1 MIYHDA
7 RPPEECHVRRK
18 REIRYS
24 SDAGNPRRGTRHR
37 PQRGQAAAGVGRRSA
52 VRLDRETQE
61 HPAPRACND
70 RLPRQS
76 RQICRALP
84 EAREMTDYLT
94 LPEVLAVH
102 ADQIARYG
110 GRPGVRG
117 PGHLEAA
124 LFRPKTGHYADVIEE
139 AAALWE
145 SLAQYHPFID
155 ANERTAFAST
165 YTFLTINSLR
175 LQAT

>member
-1 MIYHDA
+1 
-7 RPPEECHVRRK
+7 
-18 REIRYS
+18 
-24 SDAGNPRRGTRHR
+24 
-37 PQRGQAAAGVGRRSA
+37 
-52 VRLDRETQE
+52 
-61 HPAPRACND
+61 
-70 RLPRQS
+70 
-76 RQICRALP
+76 
-84 EAREMTDYLT
+84 MTDYLT
-94 LPEVLAVH
+94 MPEVLWLH

-124 LFRPKTGHYADVIEE
+124 LFRPKTGHYVDLIEE

-165 YTFLTINSLR
+165 YTFLTINGLR
-175 LQAT
+175 LLATAEETYSFITDLYPTNGFSFEVLVPWLRAAVAIR